1 MALAWTV
8 CVVCLFRSQ
17 KTLSPRQR
25 WSLTG
30 IFSLLFLVLVMCP
43 LSFELEMLNQI
54 EEFLFSVL
62 FYIALPFFLL
72 IRAFR
77 FKRLWLKTITILI
90 IALLLPVS
98 LFCFVIFIG
107 TQPDRKLITQFDS
120 QDGSVYII
128 REHIQYGFHSDRC
141 LTMTQHQ
148 RVIPGLL
155 ALKKKFD
162 EDIDNRGWFGCAGS
176 ADRSIESVKTYFQS
190 K

>member
-1 MALAWTV
+1 MGLAWII
-8 CVVCLFRSQ
+8 CVVCLFRSW

-30 IFSLLFLVLVMCP
+30 IFSLLFLVFVMCP
-43 LSFELEMLNQI
+43 LSFELEMLNSI

-62 FYIALPFFLL
+62 CYIALPLFLL

-77 FKRLWLKTITILI
+77 FKRRWLKIITILI
-90 IALLLPVS
+90 IALVLPFS
-98 LFCFVIFIG
+98 LVCFVVYIG
-107 TQPDRKLITQFDS
+107 TRPDRKLITQFDS
-120 QDGSVYII
+120 QDGSVYVI
-128 REHIQYGFHSDRC
+128 REHIEYGFHTDRC

-155 ALKKKFD
+155 ALKKTFD
-162 EDIDNRGWFGCAGS
+162 EDIDNKRWFGCSGS
-176 ADRSIESVKTYFQS
+176 TDQSIESVKTYFQS